1 MKIIKWLR
9 ELFQK
14 ESNLSPS
21 EKRLADA
28 LHSAWTEGRILISD
42 DGVVSPNWDHPD
54 VVANLHKQ
62 IESCRSKP

>member
-1 MKIIKWLR
+1 M
-9 ELFQK
+9 

-28 LHSAWTEGRILISD
+28 LHAAWTEGRILISD
-42 DGVVSPNWDHPD
+42 DGVVSPNWEHPD
-54 VVANLHKQ
+54 VIANLHKQ

>member
-9 ELFQK
+9 GIFQK

-21 EKRLADA
+21 EKRLSDA

-42 DGVVSPNWDHPD
+42 DGVISQNLEHPD
-54 VVANLHKQ
+54 VIANLHKQ

>member
-1 MKIIKWLR
+1 MKIFKWLR
-9 ELFQK
+9 SLFQM

-21 EKRLADA
+21 EKRLADI

-42 DGVVSPNWDHPD
+42 DGVISPNWEHPD
-54 VVANLHKQ
+54 VIANLHKQ

>member
-9 ELFQK
+9 GLLTP

-28 LHSAWTEGRILISD
+28 LHAAWVDGRIIVSD

-54 VVANLHKQ
+54 VIANLHKQ
-62 IESCRSKP
+62 IESCRSKA